1 MLRGIVMTFT
11 LKRIADGTAV
21 VEGKLSTCARSLR
34 RALKRWAKLGRP
46 SGAGFS
52 NISFRRIV
60 REQVLAHTLKR
71 DTFFTTYGTT
81 KVVPYPKTCANRSY
95 SAACISVLLALVL
108 LCPALPSQQQSD
120 YVFHAESE
128 LVLVNVTVK
137 DKSGRFVPGLKPEDL
152 TILEDNKPQKI
163 VSFDVE
169 NVDNVPALDVA
180 QAKPLP
186 ERPSGPASPAASAT
200 DTPAQAAQ
208 FKDRRL
214 IVLFFDLSGME
225 PDEIDRAV
233 TSAEHYV
240 DTQMLPADLVS
251 IVSLGSSLVVN
262 QDFTTDHALLKK
274 QLDAFS
280 TGSGQGFE
288 EGTTGTTEGTP
299 DTGQPF
305 TADDTEYNIFNTD
318 RRLEA
323 LRSVAERLSHVQQ
336 KKSLIYFSSGMDRT
350 GIENQSELRAA
361 VNAAVRSNLAI
372 YTMDMRGLQALVAGG
387 EAQNASLR
395 GVSAY
400 SGQATLNAL
409 NSNFTTQE
417 TLVTLASDT
426 GGRAFLDS
434 NDFSKIFK
442 GVQQDTSTY
451 YLLGYHSTNKARDG
465 RYRRIIVK
473 SSVPGVKVD
482 YRRGYYAPADYQHST
497 NDEKERQLEEELASE
512 LPATDFPLY
521 LGVAYFRLEGNKFF
535 VPISLVVPGSQIP
548 FVRSSDRDKAT
559 LDVIGMVLDN
569 AHHPL
574 NRIRDTVKLAV
585 STSTEVQKKNVQ
597 YDTGM
602 SLLSGKYHLKFVVR
616 ENQTGRMGSFETDI
630 EVPELRAQPLKM
642 SSVVLASQ
650 IQTATVKRS
659 ADLNP
664 LVHGGS
670 EIIPNITHVFSA
682 AQHLLLYYEVYD
694 PARPAVAD
702 SARGEDSKTSI
713 RLLTNVAFFQGKA
726 KAYESSLVELTE
738 LTTRDRKAAV
748 FQLDVPLTSFK
759 PGFYTCQVNVID
771 DAGGHFLFP
780 RIALLIRQESSRTAR

>member
-1 MLRGIVMTFT
+1 MPSKRIVMIFTPTRFVDKAVAVLVTF
-11 LKRIADGTAV
+11 
-21 VEGKLSTCARSLR
+21 
-34 RALKRWAKLGRP
+34 
-46 SGAGFS
+46 
-52 NISFRRIV
+52 
-60 REQVLAHTLKR
+60 
-71 DTFFTTYGTT
+71 
-81 KVVPYPKTCANRSY
+81 
-95 SAACISVLLALVL
+95 VL
-108 LCPALPSQQQSD
+108 LCAAAPSQQPSD
-120 YVFHAESE
+120 YVFHTGSE
-128 LVLVNVTVK
+128 LVLVNVTVR
-137 DKSGRFVPGLKPEDL
+137 DKSGNFVQGLKPENF
-152 TILEDNKPQKI
+152 TILEDNRPQKV

-169 NVDNVPALDVA
+169 NVDAVPAADLA
-180 QAKPLP
+180 QAKPLAESVP
-186 ERPSGPASPAASAT
+186 GSANPTAAAANT
-200 DTPAQAAQ
+200 AAQ

-214 IVLFFDLSGME
+214 IVLFFDLSAME
-225 PDEIDRAV
+225 PDEIDHAV

-240 DTQMLPADLVS
+240 DTQMAPADLVS
-251 IVSLGSSLVVN
+251 IVSLGSSLLVN
-262 QDFTTDHALLKK
+262 QDFTADRALLKK
-274 QLDAFS
+274 QLAQFS
-280 TGSGQGFE
+280 SGSGQGFE

-299 DTGQPF
+299 DTGQSF

-323 LRSVAERLSHVQQ
+323 LRSVSEQLSHVQQ

-400 SGQATLNAL
+400 SGQSTINAL

-451 YLLGYHSTNKARDG
+451 YLLGYHSTNSARDG
-465 RYRRIIVK
+465 RYRRIVVK
-473 SSVPGVKVD
+473 SNVPGVKID

-497 NDEKERQLEEELASE
+497 KDDKERQLEEELASE
-512 LPATDFPLY
+512 MPATDLPLY

-535 VPISLVVPGSQIP
+535 VPMSLVVPGSQIP

-559 LDVIGMVLDN
+559 LDVIGMVLDSQ
-569 AHHPL
+569 HHPL
-574 NRIRDTVKLAV
+574 NRIRDTVKLAL

-630 EVPELRAQPLKM
+630 DVPDLKTQPLKM
-642 SSVVLASQ
+642 SSVVMASQ
-650 IQTATVKRS
+650 IQAVKKS
-659 ADLNP
+659 ANLNP
-664 LVHGGS
+664 LMRDGN

-682 AQHLLLYYEVYD
+682 TQHLFLYYEVYD
-694 PARPAVAD
+694 PARPAVTE
-702 SARGEDSKTSI
+702 SARGGADNKPGI
-713 RLLTNVAFFQGKA
+713 RLLSNVAFFQGKA
-726 KAYESSLVELTE
+726 KTYESSLVELTE
-738 LTTRDRKAAV
+738 LNARERKAAV
-748 FQLDVPLTSFK
+748 FQLDVPLTSLK

-780 RIALLIRQESSRTAR
+780 RLALLIRHESSNAAP

>member
-1 MLRGIVMTFT
+1 MLPNKMLSKKMAMTFT
-11 LKRIADGTAV
+11 SSRFADRTVA
-21 VEGKLSTCARSLR
+21 
-34 RALKRWAKLGRP
+34 
-46 SGAGFS
+46 
-52 NISFRRIV
+52 
-60 REQVLAHTLKR
+60 
-71 DTFFTTYGTT
+71 
-81 KVVPYPKTCANRSY
+81 
-95 SAACISVLLALVL
+95 VLLIMVL
-108 LCPALPSQQQSD
+108 LCAVLPSQQQTD
-120 YVFHAESE
+120 YVFHAESD
-128 LVLVNVTVK
+128 LVLVNVTVR
-137 DKSGRFVPGLKPEDL
+137 DKNGKFVPGLKPENF

-163 VSFDVE
+163 VSFDIE
-169 NVDNVPALDVA
+169 NVDNVPALDVT

-186 ERPSGPASPAASAT
+186 EASSGESSPAPSSANAT
-200 DTPAQAAQ
+200 DQ

-214 IVLFFDLSGME
+214 IVLFFDLSAME
-225 PDEIDRAV
+225 PDEIDHAV

-251 IVSLGSSLVVN
+251 IVSLGSSLLVN
-262 QDFTTDHALLKK
+262 QDFTSDHALLKK
-274 QLDAFS
+274 QLDEFS

-323 LRSVAERLSHVQQ
+323 LRSVAEKLSHVQQ

-417 TLVTLASDT
+417 TLLTLASDT

-434 NDFSKIFK
+434 NDFSRIFT

-451 YLLGYHSTNKARDG
+451 YLLGYHSTNPARDG
-465 RYRRIIVK
+465 RYRRIMVK
-473 SSVPGVKVD
+473 SNLTGVKLD
-482 YRRGYYAPADYQHST
+482 FRRGYYAPADYKHST
-497 NDEKERQLEEELASE
+497 ADDKERQLEEELASE

-559 LDVIGMVLDN
+559 LDVIGMVLDSDR
-569 AHHPL
+569 HPL

-585 STSTEVQKKNVQ
+585 STSAEVQKKNVQ

-602 SLLSGKYHLKFVVR
+602 SLLSGK
-616 ENQTGRMGSFETDI
+616 
-630 EVPELRAQPLKM
+630 
-642 SSVVLASQ
+642 
-650 IQTATVKRS
+650 
-659 ADLNP
+659 
-664 LVHGGS
+664 
-670 EIIPNITHVFSA
+670 
-682 AQHLLLYYEVYD
+682 
-694 PARPAVAD
+694 
-702 SARGEDSKTSI
+702 
-713 RLLTNVAFFQGKA
+713 
-726 KAYESSLVELTE
+726 
-738 LTTRDRKAAV
+738 
-748 FQLDVPLTSFK
+748 
-759 PGFYTCQVNVID
+759 
-771 DAGGHFLFP
+771 
-780 RIALLIRQESSRTAR
+780 

>member
-1 MLRGIVMTFT
+1 MTSPLNQFVD
-11 LKRIADGTAV
+11 KAV
-21 VEGKLSTCARSLR
+21 ALLLS
-34 RALKRWAKLGRP
+34 
-46 SGAGFS
+46 
-52 NISFRRIV
+52 
-60 REQVLAHTLKR
+60 
-71 DTFFTTYGTT
+71 
-81 KVVPYPKTCANRSY
+81 
-95 SAACISVLLALVL
+95 LVI

-120 YVFHAESE
+120 YLLHVQTD
-128 LVLVNVTVK
+128 LVLVNVTVR
-137 DKSGRFVPGLKPEDL
+137 DKSGNFVQGLKPENF
-152 TILEDNKPQKI
+152 TILEDNKPQKV

-169 NVDNVPALDVA
+169 NVDAVPSIDVT

-186 ERPSGPASPAASAT
+186 EPTQAPQNPAPSAPDTAS
-200 DTPAQAAQ
+200 Q

-214 IVLFFDLSGME
+214 IVLFFDLSAME
-225 PDEIDRAV
+225 PDEIDHAV

-240 DTQMLPADLVS
+240 DTQMAPADLVS
-251 IVSLGSSLVVN
+251 IVSLGSSLLVN

-274 QLDAFS
+274 QLAAFS
-280 TGSGQGFE
+280 SGGGQGFE

-323 LRSVAERLSHVQQ
+323 LRSVAEKLSHVQQ

-434 NDFSKIFK
+434 NDFSKIFR

-451 YLLGYHSTNKARDG
+451 YLLGYHSTNPARDG
-465 RYRRIIVK
+465 HYRRIIVK
-473 SSVPGVKVD
+473 SNVPGAKIE

-497 NDEKERQLEEELASE
+497 KDDKERQLEQELASE
-512 LPATDFPLY
+512 LPATDLPLY
-521 LGVAYFRLEGNKFF
+521 LGVAYFRLENNKFF

-548 FVRSSDRDKAT
+548 FVRSSDHDKAT

-569 AHHPL
+569 EHHPL

-585 STSTEVQKKNVQ
+585 NTSTEVQKKNVQ

-616 ENQTGRMGSFETDI
+616 ENQTGRMGSFEADI
-630 EVPELRAQPLKM
+630 DVPDLKTQPLKM

-650 IQTATVKRS
+650 TQPAKKGST
-659 ADLNP
+659 LNP
-664 LVHGGS
+664 LVRDGA

-694 PARPAVAD
+694 PSRPAPD
-702 SARGEDSKTSI
+702 SARATDSRSDKENKSDV
-713 RLLTNVAFFQGKA
+713 RVLTNVAFFQGKV

-738 LTTRDRKAAV
+738 LNARDRKAAV
-748 FQLDVPLTSFK
+748 FQLDVPLTSLK

-780 RIALLIRQESSRTAR
+780 RLALLIRTRPGTETSAMK

>member
-1 MLRGIVMTFT
+1 MNSPNQFVI
-11 LKRIADGTAV
+11 KSIAA
-21 VEGKLSTCARSLR
+21 
-34 RALKRWAKLGRP
+34 
-46 SGAGFS
+46 
-52 NISFRRIV
+52 I
-60 REQVLAHTLKR
+60 
-71 DTFFTTYGTT
+71 
-81 KVVPYPKTCANRSY
+81 
-95 SAACISVLLALVL
+95 LALIL
-108 LCPALPSQQQSD
+108 LCPTLPSQQQPDYILHTQSD
-120 YVFHAESE
+120 
-128 LVLVNVTVK
+128 LVLVNVTVR
-137 DKSGRFVPGLKPEDL
+137 DKNGNFVPGLKPEDF
-152 TILEDNKPQKI
+152 TILEDNKPQKVI
-163 VSFDVE
+163 SFDVE
-169 NVDNVPALDVA
+169 NVDAAPPLDVT

-186 ERPSGPASPAASAT
+186 ETTPKAPA
-200 DTPAQAAQ
+200 PAQTANQ

-214 IVLFFDLSGME
+214 IVLFFDLSAME
-225 PDEIDRAV
+225 PDEIDHAV
-233 TSAEHYV
+233 TSAQHYV
-240 DTQMLPADLVS
+240 DTQMAPADLVS
-251 IVSLGSSLVVN
+251 IVSLGSSLLVN
-262 QDFTTDHALLKK
+262 QDFTTDRALLKK

-280 TGSGQGFE
+280 SGAGQGFE

-323 LRSVAERLSHVQQ
+323 LRSVAEKLSHIQQ

-434 NDFSKIFK
+434 NDFTKIFK

-451 YLLGYHSTNKARDG
+451 YLLGYHSTNPARDG
-465 RYRRIIVK
+465 RYRRLVVK
-473 SSVPGVKVD
+473 LNDKKNIPGVKID
-482 YRRGYYAPADYQHST
+482 FRRGYYAPADFKHS
-497 NDEKERQLEEELASE
+497 NSDDKERELEEQLASE
-512 LPATDFPLY
+512 LPATDLPIY
-521 LGVAYFRLEGNKFF
+521 LGVAYFRLESNKFF

-569 AHHPL
+569 DHHPL

-585 STSTEVQKKNVQ
+585 NTSTEVQKKNVQ
-597 YDTGM
+597 YETGM

-616 ENQTGRMGSFETDI
+616 ENQTGRMGSFEADI
-630 EVPELRAQPLKM
+630 EVPDLKTQPLKM

-650 IQTATVKRS
+650 TQPAKKGSTP
-659 ADLNP
+659 NP
-664 LVHGGS
+664 LIRDGA

-682 AQHLLLYYEVYD
+682 SQHLLLYYEIYD
-694 PARPAVAD
+694 PSRPPATEARPTA
-702 SARGEDSKTSI
+702 SGTEKENKPGI
-713 RLLTNVAFFQGKA
+713 RLLTNVAFYQGKV

-738 LTTRDRKAAV
+738 LNARDRKAAV
-748 FQLDVPLTSFK
+748 FQLDVPLTSLK

-771 DAGGHFLFP
+771 DAAGHFLFP
-780 RIALLIRQESSRTAR
+780 RLALLIRTNPTTQTTTKASSP